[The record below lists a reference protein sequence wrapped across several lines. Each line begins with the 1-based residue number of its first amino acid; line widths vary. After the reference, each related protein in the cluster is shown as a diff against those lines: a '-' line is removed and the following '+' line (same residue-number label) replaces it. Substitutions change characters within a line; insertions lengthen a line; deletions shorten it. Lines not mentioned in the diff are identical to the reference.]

1 MAGDFS
7 IRRTRPRRDPPDDPA
22 ALGYHGS
29 VELFGAAAMRI
40 RDILRLKGG
49 AIYSVEPAAT
59 LASAVALMAR
69 HDVGSLV
76 VIDGGRMV
84 GMLTF
89 REVLKALDTSGGLE
103 DVKAADVMVADP
115 VCGSPDDTIDELR
128 AVMTRHHVRY
138 LPVKD
143 GDALVGVVS
152 FHDAAKAIIR
162 ETTLENR
169 LLRRYIEADPADTES
184 R

>member
-1 MAGDFS
+1 MTESNSF
-7 IRRTRPRRDPPDDPA
+7 R
-22 ALGYHGS
+22 
-29 VELFGAAAMRI
+29 AAAMRI

-49 AIYSVEPAAT
+49 AIYSVEPAT
-59 LASAVALMAR
+59 PLPEAVALMVR

-76 VIDGGRMV
+76 VMAGGRMV

-89 REVLKALDTSGGLE
+89 REVLKALDAGGGIG
-103 DVKAADVMVADP
+103 DATAGDVMTPDP
-115 VCGSPDDTIDELR
+115 IYGNPDDTIDELR
-128 AVMTRHHVRY
+128 AVMTQHHVRY

-152 FHDAAKAIIR
+152 FHDAAKAIIK

-169 LLRRYIEADPADTES
+169 LLRRYIEADPVDAEKH
-184 R
+184 

>member
-1 MAGDFS
+1 
-7 IRRTRPRRDPPDDPA
+7 
-22 ALGYHGS
+22 
-29 VELFGAAAMRI
+29 MRI

-49 AIYSVEPAAT
+49 AIYSVEPAAR
-59 LASAVALMAR
+59 LAEVIALMVR

-76 VIDGGRMV
+76 VIAGGRMV

-89 REVLKALDTSGGLE
+89 REVLKALDASGGIG
-103 DVKAADVMVADP
+103 DATAADVMLADP
-115 VCGSPDDTIDELR
+115 ICGSPDDTIDELR
-128 AVMTRHHVRY
+128 ETMTQHHVRY

-169 LLRRYIEADPADTES
+169 LLRRYIEAEPADAEKH
-184 R
+184 

>member
-1 MAGDFS
+1 
-7 IRRTRPRRDPPDDPA
+7 
-22 ALGYHGS
+22 
-29 VELFGAAAMRI
+29 MRI

-49 AIYSVEPAAT
+49 AIYSAEPDTPLADAVRTMAT
-59 LASAVALMAR
+59 

-89 REVLKALDTSGGLE
+89 REVLKAFDAAGGISGL
-103 DVKAADVMVADP
+103 KARDVMVADP
-115 VCGSPDDTIDELR
+115 IHGAPDDTIDDLR
-128 AVMTRHHVRY
+128 EVMTRHHVRY

-143 GDALVGVVS
+143 GETLVGVVS

-162 ETTLENR
+162 ETALENR
-169 LLRRYIEADPADTES
+169 LLRRYIEADPAEAKAP
-184 R
+184 

>member
-1 MAGDFS
+1 
-7 IRRTRPRRDPPDDPA
+7 
-22 ALGYHGS
+22 
-29 VELFGAAAMRI
+29 MRI
-40 RDILRLKGG
+40 RDILKLKGG
-49 AIYSVEPAAT
+49 AIYSAEPDTPLADAVRTMAA
-59 LASAVALMAR
+59 

-76 VIDGGRMV
+76 IIEGGRMV

-89 REVLKALDTSGGLE
+89 REVLNAFDASGGLA
-103 DVKAADVMVADP
+103 DLRARDVMVADP
-115 VCGSPDDTIDELR
+115 IAGSPDDTIDDLR
-128 AVMTRHHVRY
+128 ALMTEHHVRY

-169 LLRRYIEADPADTES
+169 LLRRYIEADPSGAQAP
-184 R
+184 